1 MGKNGIRREVSPF
14 SEDVPDDVRAPAA
27 PAEAGGGDSL
37 EAAEK
42 AKILA
47 VLDECGGNI
56 TRAAEKLGISRR
68 TLHRRLNEWDA

>member
-1 MGKNGIRREVSPF
+1 MPLAA
-14 SEDVPDDVRAPAA
+14 VPVPTTRPPAA
-27 PAEAGGGDSL
+27 PASGAAPGDSL

-68 TLHRRLNEWDA
+68 TLHRRLNEWKM